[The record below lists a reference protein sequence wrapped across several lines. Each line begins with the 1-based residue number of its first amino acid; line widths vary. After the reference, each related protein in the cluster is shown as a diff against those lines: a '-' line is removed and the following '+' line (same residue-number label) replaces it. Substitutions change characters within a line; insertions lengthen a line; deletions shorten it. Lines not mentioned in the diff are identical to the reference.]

1 MLVSFEEKDGV
12 RVIIN
17 EECVFDVAA
26 PPPSSRA
33 YSLPGWIVLLAP
45 GYALVGLS
53 ARLHQ
58 GRVRLRREQL

>member
-1 MLVSFEEKDGV
+1 MGFQTVL
-12 RVIIN
+12 IN
-17 EECVFDVAA
+17 AECAFARRL
-26 PPPSSRA
+26 PPPSSQA

-58 GRVRLRREQL
+58 GRVRLRREPL